1 MRNLER
7 VSRAHQLLID
17 SRIYP
22 TRATREC
29 SSLMEHIIVTS
40 QAWLAAGCQRLLP
53 NDIDYFKTKFW
64 LGWFRDDLL
73 QLNAIPSNWFNNLS
87 STVLLT

>member
-29 SSLMEHIIVTS
+29 SSLMKHIIVKS
-40 QAWLAAGCQRLLP
+40 KAWLATSCQRLLP
-53 NDIDYFKTKFW
+53 SDIDHFKTKFW
-64 LGWFRDDLL
+64 LGWYRDHLL
-73 QLNAIPSNWFNNLS
+73 LLNAMSSNWFNSLNDE
-87 STVLLT
+87 VLIN